1 MPFLDIFEIT
11 YTVNSEI
18 GACAEHPVYN
28 QVHTRDGENAG
39 AVAVINIAELR
50 QCSSIAA
57 QSESGLLEHHCD
69 SI

>member
-18 GACAEHPVYN
+18 RACAEHPVYN

-39 AVAVINIAELR
+39 AVAVINIAEAV
-50 QCSSIAA
+50 Q
-57 QSESGLLEHHCD
+57 
-69 SI
+69 